1 MANISSYM
9 ALNTMN
15 WWMNAAA
22 SATRPAAWGV
32 GLSLGVPTSVS
43 GSEITLSSSNY
54 SRQSGLFQNPAVVA
68 GGVAT
73 VTNTAAITYSNLSVG
88 SFTGVQIWD
97 TVLSNNSGNMLWY
110 GLLSVART
118 TQAADSLVFASGALT
133 ASLT

>member
-9 ALNTMN
+9 ELATMN
-15 WWMNAAA
+15 WWMNTAGA
-22 SATRPAAWGV
+22 ATRPVAWGV
-32 GLSLGVPTSVS
+32 GLSLGSPTSVS

-54 SRQSGLFQNPAVVA
+54 SRASGLFQNPAVVA
-68 GGVAT
+68 AGVAT

-88 SFTGVQIWD
+88 SFSGVQIWD

-110 GLLSVART
+110 GLLSVARI
-118 TQAADSLVFASGALT
+118 TQAGDSLVFASGALT